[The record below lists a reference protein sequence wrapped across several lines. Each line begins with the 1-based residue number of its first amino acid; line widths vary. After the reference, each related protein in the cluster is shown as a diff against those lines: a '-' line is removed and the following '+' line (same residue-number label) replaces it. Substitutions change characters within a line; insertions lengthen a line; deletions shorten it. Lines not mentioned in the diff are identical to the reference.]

1 MKENET
7 DLLGLLTVVRES
19 VENAIPEAVWVRS
32 EIASIS
38 VRRNG
43 HCYMDLVQSEDGEV
57 LAQSR
62 AIIWAGLFRQ
72 LSLFFS
78 SVTGS
83 ELSVG
88 QQVLLLVKANY
99 NPIYGFS
106 LIVEDI
112 DPEYTLGDAQR
123 KRMETLERLRKEGLL
138 DAQKKLS
145 LPALPYR
152 LAVISAPDAAGY
164 RDFERHLKD
173 NEYGFRFSTTLYPA
187 TMQGAACAESVSGA
201 LAQVAE
207 SNVKYDAVLI
217 LRGGGGQL
225 DLSCFDE
232 YVMCAA
238 IATHPYP
245 VLTAIGHDQDTHLC
259 DMVSYSYVKT
269 PTALA
274 DWFIDIYAREDTRL
288 NSLRQRL
295 KNVRLTRLA
304 LMQGRLDVLRARLNA
319 ADPRR
324 LLEKGYVLA
333 VGGDGRLLSSV
344 TGVCA
349 GDKVTV
355 FFRDGKLRTTVESVE
370 I

>member
-1 MKENET
+1 MKDNET
-7 DLLGLLTVVRES
+7 DLLHLLSVVKDG
-19 VENAIPEAVWVRS
+19 VENAVPEAVWVRS

-62 AIIWAGLFRQ
+62 AIVWAGLFRQ

-83 ELSVG
+83 ELAVG

-99 NPIYGFS
+99 NPVYGFS

-112 DPEYTLGDAQR
+112 DPEYTLGDASR
-123 KRMETLERLRKEGLL
+123 KRAETLERLRKEGLL
-138 DAQKKLS
+138 DAQKEFS
-145 LPALPYR
+145 FPPLPYR

-164 RDFERHLKD
+164 RDFERHLKE
-173 NEYGFRFSTTLYPA
+173 NESGFRFSTTLYPA
-187 TMQGAACAESVSGA
+187 TMQGPTCAESVAGA
-201 LAQVAE
+201 LACVAE
-207 SNVKYDAVLI
+207 SGVKYDAVLI

-259 DMVSYSYVKT
+259 DMVSYAYVKT

-274 DWFIDIYAREDTRL
+274 DWFLDIYRREDSRL
-288 NSLRQRL
+288 AALALRLRNA
-295 KNVRLTRLA
+295 KLTAIA

-333 VGGDGRLLSSV
+333 VGGDGRLLSSAA
-344 TGVCA
+344 GVSA